1 MHEFCARELSP
12 NVSKYA
18 VRNSRYP
25 ISTMNYDDWNCALTQ
40 NFFNPQEA
48 QKPVYLHVDEE
59 LLQEIAA
66 QHRLPPEAARD
77 SFVQSVRERAY
88 CVQQNRSDPF
98 FKIKPGNSWENKLRQ
113 NPATPPPSIAF
124 LGLCVLAAV
133 DMTGDD
139 TLNISSGNYYVRL
152 NRLLGLSGRDQPNG
166 FDAIEQVWER
176 LHQWLADDLQGEF
189 GLPTASNT
197 LYGRHIGY
205 PISQAL
211 MRRTDQEELPHFFQ
225 WCGLEPGEA
234 NVDATYFKQQL
245 QIWASRTTCS
255 FSKQLKRVFT
265 SNRQEHIAALADMS
279 LAAYKAW
286 DGSATTIKGERRAE
300 IDLQLNRVG
309 RGFELTLY
317 PKAPADFP
325 DGVYGRTH
333 LQRADDANWFEPL
346 GNEDLERWLRGHSL
360 DLRHD
365 KYRLTLSARHVVPLR
380 SDSTSYLGGW
390 VACNRISLGER
401 HLILCHQTQQ
411 QAVAAYLAQFGEGSE
426 RVLRSR
432 DPIYA
437 DWVCFEN
444 VRISRYAAGNWEE
457 LDCLVPIRQT
467 GIRLSGGLKLKQ
479 GVWLQGGEPEIIVT
493 AEAEAPIYLDGRHIE
508 TAVSGS
514 KRFDLRH
521 YNLPE
526 GTHTIRIGTQER
538 TIAIAYPGNNLLGQ
552 HRLQV
557 WGYPFYRA
565 GDTQYRPLS
574 LTAEPVPRPE
584 SIPSGHLYV
593 AGTHIL
599 HSAGDTP
606 PPRQHLLILPYGAQR
621 YIILGRH
628 IGDLFEPRL
637 PTYLPQWQA
646 EDYLQGYKQVVPFA
660 PQWLI
665 TISHRGNPV
674 LRAVGQPQTAVPQI
688 SSPELAGAWR
698 HWAGK
703 RNLSRRMAQ
712 RSQAQWRQ
720 YNQVARDDKHEQ

>member
-1 MHEFCARELSP
+1 
-12 NVSKYA
+12 
-18 VRNSRYP
+18 
-25 ISTMNYDDWNCALTQ
+25 MNYDNWNYTLAK
-40 NFFNPQEA
+40 NFYNSQKA

-66 QHRLPPEAARD
+66 QHRLPRETARE
-77 SFVQSVRERAY
+77 SFIQSVRERAY
-88 CVQQNRSDPF
+88 CVQQNRSNPF
-98 FKIKPGNSWENKLRQ
+98 FKIKPGNSWTSNLRKDRT
-113 NPATPPPSIAF
+113 TPPPFIAF

-139 TLNISSGNYYVRL
+139 SLNVNSGNYYVRL
-152 NRLLGLSGRDQPNG
+152 NNLLGLSGRGQPNG
-166 FDAIEQVWER
+166 FEAIERFWER
-176 LHQWLADDLQGEF
+176 LNQWLTDDLQGEF

-211 MRRTDQEELPHFFQ
+211 MRRTDQEELPFFFQ
-225 WCGLEPGEA
+225 WCGLEPGEE
-234 NVDATYFKQQL
+234 NVDTAYFKQQL

-255 FSKQLKRVFT
+255 FSQQLKHVFI
-265 SNRQEHIAALADMS
+265 SDRQEHIIALADMT
-279 LAAYKAW
+279 LVTYKAW

-309 RGFELTLY
+309 RSFELALH
-317 PKAPADFP
+317 PKAPTDFP
-325 DGVYGRTH
+325 DGVYGRAR
-333 LQRADDANWFEPL
+333 LQRADDPNWFEPL

-360 DLRHD
+360 DLRND
-365 KYRLTLSARHVVPLR
+365 KCRLTLSARRIVPLR
-380 SDSTSYLGGW
+380 SDRTSYLGGW
-390 VACNRISLGER
+390 VACNRVSLGER

-411 QAVAAYLAQFGEGSE
+411 QAVAAYLAQFGTGGE

-444 VRISRYAAGNWEE
+444 VRISRYAEGNWEE
-457 LDCLVPIRQT
+457 LDCLVPIRQI

-479 GVWLQGGEPEIIVT
+479 GVWLQGGEPEVIVT
-493 AEAEAPIYLDGRHIE
+493 AEGEAPIYLDGCQVE

-514 KRFDLRH
+514 TLLDLRH
-521 YNLPE
+521 YNLEE
-526 GTHTIRIGTQER
+526 GIHTIRIGAQER
-538 TIAIAYPGNNLLGQ
+538 TVAIAYPGNNLLGQ
-552 HRLQV
+552 HRLKV
-557 WGYPFYRA
+557 WGYPFRRV
-565 GDTQYRPLS
+565 GGNTQYQPLS
-574 LTAEPVPRPE
+574 LTAEPVPELER
-584 SIPSGHLYV
+584 IPSGQLYL

-599 HSAGDTP
+599 HSAADTP

-646 EDYLQGYKQVVPFA
+646 EDYLQGYKLVVPFA

-674 LRAVGQPQTAVPQI
+674 LRALGQPQTAVPQI
-688 SSPELAGAWR
+688 RSAELAEGWR
-698 HWAGK
+698 RWAGK
-703 RNLSRRMAQ
+703 RNLSRRLAQ
-712 RSQAQWRQ
+712 RNQEQWRQ
-720 YNQVARDDKHEQ
+720 YNQVARNEKS